1 MALQRTQVLILGGGM
16 VGLALAIAL
25 AKAGR
30 SVVVVERN
38 EHPEKIPEQTSL
50 RVSAIN
56 AGAQKWL
63 DELGAWEGLPKDR
76 IAAYQGMSVWEHDSF
91 GKIEFT
97 AAQAD
102 LQALG
107 TILENQVLVASLWQ
121 QAKSVGVE
129 LLSGVGIRNPEYHE
143 SDVSVELDNGN
154 VILAQLLVAAD
165 GARSQLREEVGTPVI
180 HRDYEQQGLVAT
192 VESSEPHQGIARQVF
207 LAGGPLALL
216 PMANPHQ
223 SSIVWSL
230 PSVEAAATCA
240 LSEEAFSQQLTV
252 ASNNCIG
259 LLKPVSERASFP
271 LIMQYAQEW
280 VHGRQVLVGD
290 AAHTIHPLAGQGANL
305 GFGDA
310 FYLAKQLNALGT
322 LNGQWDNAELKRAL
336 RGYERARKAAAV
348 RHIATMEG
356 FHQLF
361 TGNNPILK
369 MGRSLGLSLVNQS
382 NPVKDF
388 FLRQAN
394 ELV

>member
-1 MALQRTQVLILGGGM
+1 MALQRTQVLIVGGGM
-16 VGLALAIAL
+16 VGLALAISL

-30 SVVVVERN
+30 RVVVVERN
-38 EHPEKIPEQTSL
+38 EHPETMPEQPTL

-56 AGAQKWL
+56 SGAQQWL
-63 DELGAWEGLPKDR
+63 TELGAWERLPQER
-76 IAAYQGMSVWEHDSF
+76 IAPYQGMSVWEHDSF

-102 LQALG
+102 LVSLG
-107 TILENQVLVASLWQ
+107 TILENQVLVAALWQ
-121 QAKSVGVE
+121 QAKNVGVE
-129 LLSGVGIRNPEYHE
+129 LVSGVGIAKPEYHE
-143 SDVSVELDNGN
+143 NDVSVELDNGN

-165 GARSQLREEVGTPVI
+165 GARSQLREHVGTPVI

-192 VESSEPHQGIARQVF
+192 VESSEPHEGIARQVF

-223 SSIVWSL
+223 CSIVWSL
-230 PSVEAAATCA
+230 PSTEAQELCGMP
-240 LSEEAFSQQLTV
+240 EEAFSQQLTV

-259 LLKPVSERASFP
+259 LLKPVSERMSFP
-271 LIMQYAQEW
+271 LVMQYAQEW

-310 FYLAKQLNALGT
+310 FHLANKLNALGT
-322 LNGQWDNAELKRAL
+322 LNGQWDNHELSRAL

-361 TGNNPILK
+361 TGTNPVLK
-369 MGRSLGLSLVNQS
+369 AARSVGLSLVNQT

-394 ELV
+394 ELG